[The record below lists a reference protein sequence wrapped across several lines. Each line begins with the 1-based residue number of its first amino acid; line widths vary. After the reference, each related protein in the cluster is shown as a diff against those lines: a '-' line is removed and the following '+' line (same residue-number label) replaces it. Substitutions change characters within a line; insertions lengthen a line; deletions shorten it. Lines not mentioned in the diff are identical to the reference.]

1 MKILAFLPARGGSVG
16 IKKKNLAIVNN
27 KPLIKYTLNTIKEL
41 RNSVNYFISTDSKEI
56 KKYCESQGFE
66 LSYRRP
72 KYLSGSKSNIVDVVL
87 HEIDYLKK
95 KNNST
100 FDTIL
105 LLQPTSPLRTV
116 KELKKAIKV
125 FKDKNINSKSSVVK
139 LRESPFESLE
149 KIKNKYKFLIKP
161 KKNYY
166 RRQQF
171 KRNFYFI
178 DGTFYITKV
187 DYLKR
192 NKTFFDINNTLPFIL
207 NRNWPI
213 DIDDKE
219 DLLVAE
225 TFLKKN
231 KL

>member
-87 HEIDYLKK
+87 HGIDYLKK

-125 FKDKNINSKSSVVK
+125 FKDKNINSMASVVK

-149 KIKNKYKFLIKP
+149 KIKNKWKFLIKP

>member
-87 HEIDYLKK
+87 HGIDYLKK

-125 FKDKNINSKSSVVK
+125 FKDKNINSMASVVK
-139 LRESPFESLE
+139 LKESPFESLE
-149 KIKNKYKFLIKP
+149 KIKNKWKFLIKP

>member
-41 RNSVNYFISTDSKEI
+41 KNSVNYFISTDSKEI

-87 HEIDYLKK
+87 HGIDYLKK

-105 LLQPTSPLRTV
+105 LLQPTSPLRKV

-125 FKDKNINSKSSVVK
+125 FKDKNINSMASVVK

-149 KIKNKYKFLIKP
+149 KNKNKWKFLIKP

-187 DYLKR
+187 DYLKT
-192 NKTFFDINNTLPFIL
+192 NKTFFDVNNTLPFIL